1 MARLRLETG
10 GERRE
15 TKVAGTLT
23 IGRSP
28 SVSIPIDD
36 KTLSREHTQ
45 VYVQGNRYFVRDLGS
60 KNGTY
65 LNNQLVKQPTPL
77 KHGDRIRVGSASF
90 MILWDPE
97 DVAAEAPAAP
107 APSPAPAT
115 RTASAPR
122 PAPATRPRSSTGSG
136 AARFVG
142 TLLFWGVL
150 LGGTYVAKQVFVTVV
165 FPMLPK

>member
-1 MARLRLETG
+1 MARLRQETG

-28 SVSIPIDD
+28 SVSIPLDD

-45 VYVQGNRYFVRDLGS
+45 VYAQGNRYFVRDLGS

-65 LNNQLVKQPTPL
+65 LNNQLLRLPTQL

-97 DVAAEAPAAP
+97 DVAAESPAAP
-107 APSPAPAT
+107 AAPAT
-115 RTASAPR
+115 RTA
-122 PAPATRPRSSTGSG
+122 PATRSGPAPRARATAAG
-136 AARFVG
+136 AAAGRLLG
-142 TLLFWGVL
+142 TLIFWGVL
-150 LGGTYVAKQVFVTVV
+150 VGGTYVAKQVFVSVV

>member
-15 TKVAGTLT
+15 AKVAGTLT

-45 VYVQGNRYFVRDLGS
+45 VYAQGNRYFVRDLGS

-65 LNNQLVKQPTPL
+65 LNSQLLRQPTEL

-97 DVAAEAPAAP
+97 DVAAEAPPAPPTRSAP
-107 APSPAPAT
+107 AP
-115 RTASAPR
+115 RT
-122 PAPATRPRSSTGSG
+122 APATRPRTPVGGG
-136 AARFVG
+136 AAARLVG
-142 TLLFWGVL
+142 TLVFWGVL
-150 LGGTYVAKQVFVTVV
+150 LGGTYVAKQVFVTVL

>member
-45 VYVQGNRYFVRDLGS
+45 VYAQVNRYFVRDLGS

-65 LNNQLVKQPTPL
+65 LNNQLLRQPAQL
-77 KHGDRIRVGSASF
+77 KHGDRIRLGSASF

-97 DVAAEAPAAP
+97 DVSAEAPAP
-107 APSPAPAT
+107 AASTPSGARPASRPSPAP
-115 RTASAPR
+115 
-122 PAPATRPRSSTGSG
+122 RPRSAVGTAA
-136 AARFVG
+136 AARLVG
-142 TLLFWGVL
+142 TVIFWGVL
-150 LGGTYVAKQVFVTVV
+150 LGGTYVAKQIFVTVV

>member
-28 SVSIPIDD
+28 SVSIPVDD

-45 VYVQGNRYFVRDLGS
+45 IYVQGNNAYFVRDLGS

-65 LNNQLVKQPTPL
+65 LNNQLLRQPTQL
-77 KHGDRIRVGSASF
+77 KHGDRIRVGSATF

-97 DVAAEAPAAP
+97 DVEPAAPAPAPAATASVRPPAPAAP
-107 APSPAPAT
+107 AP
-115 RTASAPR
+115 RRSAIE
-122 PAPATRPRSSTGSG
+122 TG
-136 AARFVG
+136 AAIRLVQ
-142 TLLFWGVL
+142 TLVFWGVL